1 MPDQPQDGQQSQPP
15 VQVINQPS
23 GPVSLAGSMGLK
35 GWLAQAGNL
44 TAMAIIAGTFLWLL
58 TQQVQQAR
66 VDRLDDRQLF
76 RESVRDIQTRAD
88 VRAGEIRGST
98 DANTATLREL
108 IAELRSAR
116 KAGLMRADS
125 PAPAAPP
132 GGGGP

>member
-1 MPDQPQDGQQSQPP
+1 MPDQPQDVPQQPQPP

-35 GWLAQAGNL
+35 GVAGTVGNM
-44 TAMAIIAGTFLWLL
+44 TAMALVAVAFWYLL
-58 TQQVQQAR
+58 RLQVEQSR

-88 VRAGEIRGST
+88 ERAGQVKGSM
-98 DANTATLREL
+98 DSVNGSLHEL

-116 KAGLMRADS
+116 KAGLMRADT
-125 PAPAAPP
+125 PLPAAPP
-132 GGGGP
+132 GGP